1 MIRKI
6 GFVHT
11 NVPIANLFK
20 QLVAEHLS
28 EVQTFHIVDDSLIQ
42 DILQVGEMTPAI
54 LKRLSAQMILAREA
68 GADLIMC
75 TCSSM
80 SPGVDVARKLV
91 DVPVLKVDDP
101 MAEKAVEMANTVGVL
116 ATAKSTFIPSTELIK
131 SWAEQKGRSVR
142 VEGVLCEEAFD
153 FFFRGDMKA
162 YDDLIKEEGLKL
174 ASKVDVLVLAQASM
188 SHLANEIEMASKKPV
203 LTSPRLAIEA
213 LKALLKQ

>member
-1 MIRKI
+1 MIKTI

-20 QLVAEHLS
+20 QLIAEHLDG
-28 EVQTFHIVDDSLIQ
+28 VRTLHIVDDSLIQ
-42 DILQVGEMTPAI
+42 DILRIGEMTPSI
-54 LKRLSAQMILAREA
+54 LRRLSAQIVLAREA

-80 SPGVDVARKLV
+80 SPGIDVARKLV
-91 DVPVLKVDDP
+91 DVTVLKIDDP

-116 ATAKSTFIPSTELIK
+116 ATARSTFLPSTELIK
-131 SWAEQKGRSVR
+131 RKAEQRGKSVR

-162 YDDLIKEEGLKL
+162 YDHLIKAEGLKL
-174 ASKVDVLVLAQASM
+174 ISKVDVLVLAQASM
-188 SHLANEIEMASKKPV
+188 SHLANEIEAASGKPV
-203 LTSPRLAIEA
+203 LTSPRLAIET
-213 LKALLKQ
+213 LKDLLK

>member
-1 MIRKI
+1 MIKTI

-20 QLVAEHLS
+20 QLIAEHL
-28 EVQTFHIVDDSLIQ
+28 EGVRTFHIVDDSLIQ
-42 DILQVGEMTPAI
+42 DILQIGEMTPSI
-54 LKRLSAQMILAREA
+54 LRRLSAQIVLAREA

-80 SPGVDVARKLV
+80 SPGVDLARKLV
-91 DVPVLKVDDP
+91 DVTVLKIDDP
-101 MAEKAVEMANTVGVL
+101 MAEKAVQMGNTVGVL

-131 SWAEQKGRSVR
+131 SWAEQKGKSVR

-162 YDDLIKEEGLKL
+162 YDDLIKKEGLKL

-188 SHLANEIEMASKKPV
+188 SHLANEIEVASGKPV
-203 LTSPRLAIEA
+203 LMSPKLAIET
-213 LKALLKQ
+213 LKNLLK